1 MKTQRDERHVA
12 RHTEQ
17 AIAERLATATG
28 HSYLGDFVLGAV
40 DGTVTTFAVVT
51 GVAGANLPVPV
62 AIILGLA
69 NVLADGF
76 SMAAGNYL
84 KTKSDHDVVARARR
98 REEREIERYPEGERE
113 EVRQIF
119 RAKGFEGELLEHI
132 TGTITENR
140 KQWVDTMLTEELGL
154 QLVPPSPAKAGAVT
168 FVAFVLS
175 GLVPIF
181 PLFWAEWAGEDA
193 TFYAS
198 IAATAV
204 TFLLIGA
211 FKGKVLHHSLVVSAL
226 ETLAVGGSAAAL
238 SYLAG
243 AGLERLISG

>member
-1 MKTQRDERHVA
+1 MNNRIERHA
-12 RHTEQ
+12 ERHTEQ
-17 AIAERLATATG
+17 AIAQRLAAATR

-51 GVAGANLPVPV
+51 GVAGAHLPAPV
-62 AIILGLA
+62 AIVLGLA

-84 KTKSDHDVVARARR
+84 KTKSDHDVVERARR

-113 EVRQIF
+113 EIRQIF
-119 RAKGFEGELLEHI
+119 RGKGFDGELLEHI
-132 TGTITENR
+132 IATITENR

-168 FVAFVLS
+168 FLAFVTT

-181 PLFWAEWAGEDA
+181 PLFWTSVAGEEA

-204 TFLLIGA
+204 TFVLIGA
-211 FKGKVLHHSLVVSAL
+211 FKGRVLHHSVVASAL

-243 AGLERLISG
+243 SVLERLVSA